1 MCFKTSKAKL
11 FCLIIFT
18 FNETKFLF
26 LFNFLLY
33 LLNKTNKTMNIM
45 KTLTA
50 LTNIMLSVMIALLSF
65 SCDNDDDTVIVDPEP
80 TNTIVELAQA
90 TPQLSSLVS
99 ALIKY
104 PDLVTLL
111 SESGTYTVFA
121 PDNDAF
127 DALLTAIGQTS
138 IDDIPEDVLKNVLQY
153 HVFTAAA
160 VEASAV
166 TTGSISM
173 ANGEEAD
180 LLADNNGVSINGA
193 TVTTADVEG
202 TNGIVHIIDS
212 VIVPPSI
219 LPIVGTIVA
228 PAYFNK
234 DFTTLIAAVQN
245 ANTDILGL
253 LLGNGPSD
261 EGLTL
266 FAPTNA
272 AFEAAGITDVNG
284 ADAVLAYHVIDGT
297 IMASMLPSTTGAAA
311 SVPTLGGENIHIT
324 NAGGDVSI
332 NGISTVV
339 LTDIVGSNGV
349 VHVIDRT
356 LIPPTQTINEIVGD
370 FAGGNPAEFTLLAA
384 ALARAGLADFFA
396 GGGPFTVFAP
406 VDAAFEAAGL
416 DLATINASEPS
427 VVAGILTHHVVKAN
441 LNVFSTDLVDGNV
454 TMLNDQ
460 DVTISLSNLS
470 VQDAAG
476 SNPAAGLVPSLL
488 NVLATNGVIH
498 VIDKVLLPSNN

>member
-1 MCFKTSKAKL
+1 
-11 FCLIIFT
+11 
-18 FNETKFLF
+18 
-26 LFNFLLY
+26 
-33 LLNKTNKTMNIM
+33 M

-50 LTNIMLSVMIALLSF
+50 LTKTLLLVMMVSLSLS
-65 SCDNDDDTVIVDPEP
+65 CNNDDDNTVIVDPGP
-80 TNTIVELAQA
+80 TNSIVELAQA

-99 ALIKY
+99 ALVKY

-127 DALLTAIGQTS
+127 AALLTAIGQTS

-166 TTGSISM
+166 TTGPITM
-173 ANGEEAD
+173 ANGEEAN
-180 LLADNNGVSINGA
+180 LVADSNGVSISGA

-234 DFTTLIAAVQN
+234 DFTTLIAAVQA

-284 ADAVLAYHVIDGT
+284 ADAVLAYHVVDGT
-297 IMASMLPSTTGAAA
+297 VMASMLPSTTGAAA
-311 SVPTLGGENIHIT
+311 GVPTLGGENIYIT

-332 NGISTVV
+332 NGTTTVV
-339 LTDIVGSNGV
+339 ATDIVGSNGV

-356 LIPPTQTINEIVGD
+356 LLPPTQTINEIVGD
-370 FAGGNPAEFTLLAA
+370 FAGGDPAEFTLLAA

-396 GGGPFTVFAP
+396 GDGPYTVFAP

-416 DLATINASEPS
+416 DLATINGAEPS
-427 VVAGILTHHVVKAN
+427 VVAGILTHHVVQAN
-441 LNVFSTDLVDGNV
+441 VNVFSTDLVDGNV
-454 TMLNDQ
+454 TMLNEQ
-460 DVTISLSNLS
+460 DVTISLGDLT
-470 VQDAAG
+470 VQDASG
-476 SNPAAGLVPSLL
+476 SDPAAGLVPSLL
-488 NVLATNGVIH
+488 NVLATNGVVH
-498 VIDKVLLPSNN
+498 VIDKVLLPSE

>member
-1 MCFKTSKAKL
+1 
-11 FCLIIFT
+11 
-18 FNETKFLF
+18 
-26 LFNFLLY
+26 
-33 LLNKTNKTMNIM
+33 M

-50 LTNIMLSVMIALLSF
+50 FTKTLLLIMMISLSF
-65 SCDNDDDTVIVDPEP
+65 SCNNDDDNTVIVDPGP
-80 TNTIVELAQA
+80 TNNIVELAQA

-99 ALIKY
+99 ALVKY

-127 DALLTAIGQTS
+127 AALLTAIGQTS

-166 TTGSISM
+166 TTGPITM
-173 ANGEEAD
+173 ANNEEAN
-180 LLADNNGVSINGA
+180 LVADSNGVSISGA

-234 DFTTLIAAVQN
+234 DFTTLIAAVQA

-272 AFEAAGITDVNG
+272 AFEAAGIADVNG
-284 ADAVLAYHVIDGT
+284 ADAVLAYHVVDGT

-311 SVPTLGGENIHIT
+311 GVPTLGGENIYIT

-332 NGISTVV
+332 NGTTTVV
-339 LTDIVGSNGV
+339 ATDIVGSNGV

-356 LIPPTQTINEIVGD
+356 LLPPTQTINEIVGD
-370 FAGGNPAEFTLLAA
+370 FAGGDPAEFTLLAA

-396 GGGPFTVFAP
+396 GDGSYTVFAP
-406 VDAAFEAAGL
+406 IDAAFEAAGL
-416 DLATINASEPS
+416 DLATINSAEPS
-427 VVAGILTHHVVKAN
+427 VVAGILTHHVVQAN
-441 LNVFSTDLVDGNV
+441 VNVFSTDLVDGNV
-454 TMLNDQ
+454 TMLNEQ
-460 DVTISLSNLS
+460 DVTISLGDLT
-470 VQDAAG
+470 VQDASG
-476 SNPAAGLVPSLL
+476 SDPAAGLVPSLL
-488 NVLATNGVIH
+488 NVLATNGVVH
-498 VIDKVLLPSNN
+498 VIDKVLLPSE

>member
-1 MCFKTSKAKL
+1 
-11 FCLIIFT
+11 
-18 FNETKFLF
+18 
-26 LFNFLLY
+26 
-33 LLNKTNKTMNIM
+33 M
-45 KTLTA
+45 KTLTVIKKT
-50 LTNIMLSVMIALLSF
+50 LLSMMIILSF
-65 SCDNDDDTVIVDPEP
+65 SCNNDDDNTVVVDPEP
-80 TNTIVELAQA
+80 TNNIVELAQA

-99 ALIKY
+99 ALVKY

-111 SESGTYTVFA
+111 SEDGSYTVFA

-127 DALLTAIGQTS
+127 AALLTAIGQTS

-153 HVFTAAA
+153 HVYTEAA

-166 TTGSISM
+166 TTGSIIM
-173 ANGEEAD
+173 ANGENAN
-180 LLADNNGVSINGA
+180 LVSNSNGVSISGA
-193 TVTTADVEG
+193 SVTTADVEG
-202 TNGIVHIIDS
+202 SNGIVHIIDS

-234 DFTTLIAAVQN
+234 DFTTLIAAVQ
-245 ANTDILGL
+245 AADTDILGL

-311 SVPTLGGENIHIT
+311 GVPTLGGENIYIT
-324 NAGGDVSI
+324 NAGADVTI
-332 NGISTVV
+332 NGTTTVV
-339 LTDIVGSNGV
+339 ATDITGSNGV

-356 LIPPTQTINEIVGD
+356 LIPPTQSINEIVAG

-384 ALARAGLADFFA
+384 ALARAGLADFFD
-396 GGGPFTVFAP
+396 GDGPYTVFAP
-406 VDAAFEAAGL
+406 TDAAFEAAGL
-416 DLATINASEPS
+416 DLAAINASEPT
-427 VVAGILTHHVVKAN
+427 VVAGILTHHVVQAN
-441 LNVFSTDLVDGNV
+441 VNVFSTDLVDGNV
-454 TMLNDQ
+454 TMLNEQ
-460 DVTISLSNLS
+460 NITISLGDLT

-476 SNPAAGLVPSLL
+476 STPPASLVPSLL

-498 VIDKVLLPSNN
+498 VIDKVLLPSE

>member
-1 MCFKTSKAKL
+1 
-11 FCLIIFT
+11 
-18 FNETKFLF
+18 
-26 LFNFLLY
+26 
-33 LLNKTNKTMNIM
+33 M

-50 LTNIMLSVMIALLSF
+50 LTKTLLLVMMVSLSF
-65 SCDNDDDTVIVDPEP
+65 SCNNDDDNTVIFDPGP
-80 TNTIVELAQA
+80 TNSIVELAQA

-99 ALIKY
+99 ALVKY

-127 DALLTAIGQTS
+127 AALLTAIGQTS

-166 TTGSISM
+166 TTGPITM
-173 ANGEEAD
+173 ANNEEAN
-180 LLADNNGVSINGA
+180 LVADSNGVSISGA

-234 DFTTLIAAVQN
+234 DFTTLIAAVQA

-272 AFEAAGITDVNG
+272 AFEAAGIADVNG
-284 ADAVLAYHVIDGT
+284 ADAVLAYHVVDGT

-311 SVPTLGGENIHIT
+311 GVPTLGGENIYIT

-332 NGISTVV
+332 NGTTTVV
-339 LTDIVGSNGV
+339 ATDIVGSNGV

-370 FAGGNPAEFTLLAA
+370 FAGGDPAEFTLLAA

-396 GGGPFTVFAP
+396 GDGPYTVFAP
-406 VDAAFEAAGL
+406 IDAAFEAAGL
-416 DLATINASEPS
+416 DLATINAAEPS
-427 VVAGILTHHVVKAN
+427 VVAGILTHHVVQAN
-441 LNVFSTDLVDGNV
+441 VNVFSTDLVDGNV
-454 TMLNDQ
+454 TMLNEQ
-460 DVTISLSNLS
+460 DVTISLGDLT
-470 VQDAAG
+470 VQDASG
-476 SNPAAGLVPSLL
+476 SDPAAGLVPSLL
-488 NVLATNGVIH
+488 NVLATNGVVH
-498 VIDKVLLPSNN
+498 VIDKVLLPSE